1 MKSVKSV
8 ILSIAVILGLFF
20 IVTNFQ
26 SERIVNN
33 TIISAEHIKSTGIMR
48 RLFLKSYITA
58 IDDIGDLIILN
69 EAQTSGRLNFVNN
82 SIGYPVMQYRNYS
95 KHDPKT
101 NYYNLVNHTGTTTFY
116 PQYWHGYIT
125 LYKPLF
131 MLFNITQVRFIMVLG
146 YIMLLGVTF
155 FIAYVRRLN
164 FLYPIIFGQLPFV
177 VPFGVWGLETAPV
190 FYVLMISVLL
200 LCRKNVNYSL
210 TFFFAGFLTAFYDY
224 LTAETIVP
232 SVMLYICYVK
242 RFEFKRLLKLGLLWF
257 AGYSVTMITKW
268 LLVTIFIDKS
278 FIFHVSNLIETT
290 NSLDEGVFAA
300 LYNNF
305 DTLLFNRGLVIVF
318 LIALFGIML
327 WKKAFNLSTLLIL
340 SLPIIRIAIMS
351 GHSGTHRLFVCRALV
366 IFVIFIISLLR
377 KEFFNEEKSSSL
389 CADVA
394 CNNKQLQRS

>member
-33 TIISAEHIKSTGIMR
+33 TTISAEHIKSTGIMR

-131 MLFNITQVRFIMVLG
+131 MLFG
-146 YIMLLGVTF
+146 
-155 FIAYVRRLN
+155 
-164 FLYPIIFGQLPFV
+164 
-177 VPFGVWGLETAPV
+177 
-190 FYVLMISVLL
+190 
-200 LCRKNVNYSL
+200 K
-210 TFFFAGFLTAFYDY
+210 
-224 LTAETIVP
+224 
-232 SVMLYICYVK
+232 
-242 RFEFKRLLKLGLLWF
+242 
-257 AGYSVTMITKW
+257 
-268 LLVTIFIDKS
+268 
-278 FIFHVSNLIETT
+278 
-290 NSLDEGVFAA
+290 
-300 LYNNF
+300 
-305 DTLLFNRGLVIVF
+305 
-318 LIALFGIML
+318 
-327 WKKAFNLSTLLIL
+327 
-340 SLPIIRIAIMS
+340 
-351 GHSGTHRLFVCRALV
+351 
-366 IFVIFIISLLR
+366 
-377 KEFFNEEKSSSL
+377 
-389 CADVA
+389 
-394 CNNKQLQRS
+394 